1 MSNQDQFNWL
11 NGGIGFEMAY
21 MTDCYFVATV
31 EYNYWLFQIKVQ
43 WSWSKYDQEAP
54 IMINTW

>member
-1 MSNQDQFNWL
+1 MGYLHRKYYLALISLHSKHIVNMSNQDQFNWL

-31 EYNYWLFQIKVQ
+31 EYNY
-43 WSWSKYDQEAP
+43 
-54 IMINTW
+54 